1 MFLKIGTGIGRPSPL
16 VQPALVADTDAV
28 GVAASGMR
36 TGTFQRPERLY
47 ITVLTDVKMITCAGE
62 APAQVVCC
70 QVVFRI
76 AAVAAGGGTVND
88 DEVDESHFEL

>member
-1 MFLKIGTGIGRPSPL
+1 MFLEISTGIGRPSPL

-70 QVVFRI
+70 QVMFG
-76 AAVAAGGGTVND
+76 VATVTAGSGTVDN
-88 DEVDESHFEL
+88 DEVGKSHVT

>member
-1 MFLKIGTGIGRPSPL
+1 VFLKIGTGIGRPSPL
-16 VQPALVADTDAV
+16 VQPALVADADAV

-47 ITVLTDVKMITCAGE
+47 ITVLTDIKMITCAGK

-76 AAVAAGGGTVND
+76 AAVAAGGGTVDN

>member
-1 MFLKIGTGIGRPSPL
+1 M
-16 VQPALVADTDAV
+16 
-28 GVAASGMR
+28 
-36 TGTFQRPERLY
+36 RLY